1 MVIMRSGA
9 STAATT
15 ARSRR
20 LNRMRRL
27 VRFRIPEADAALFDA
42 TSIPGKPRPDAS
54 CACQRISTTSSA
66 RGAVCSEQRGHGHIH
81 V

>member
-42 TSIPGKPRPDAS
+42 ILQHTGQTEAR
-54 CACQRISTTSSA
+54 RIVRLPA
-66 RGAVCSEQRGHGHIH
+66 HIND
-81 V
+81 VVRTGRDVL